1 VLLALKIVLVPG
13 LIATV
18 SLAGRRWGPR
28 VGGVLAGLPLVAGPV
43 LLFLALEQGAAF
55 AARAA
60 VSTLAALTGVA
71 AFFVAYAWAS
81 SRGSW
86 AVGLLVGW
94 TVFVVSAALVH
105 AVRWRAW
112 TALAAAL
119 LSLALARLLLPRA
132 GGAATAPRWLPWDL
146 WLRMAASL
154 VLVLVTTSLAAWLGP
169 ELSGVLA
176 PFPIASSVLFA
187 FIHVQQGAGVV
198 LRFLWGLVPSMWS
211 FAVFCYV
218 LARALEPLG
227 VAGGFALALLV
238 QAGLQALLL
247 AWLRYT
253 PSTGGSRA

>member
-1 VLLALKIVLVPG
+1 MLLALKLVLVPG

-43 LLFLALEQGAAF
+43 LLFISLEQGTAF

-60 VSTLAALTGVA
+60 VSTLAALTSVS

-81 SRGSW
+81 LRVSW
-86 AVGLLVGW
+86 RAGLLAGW
-94 TVFVVSAALVH
+94 IVFAAGAALVH
-105 AVRWRAW
+105 AARWQAW
-112 TALAAAL
+112 AALAAAL
-119 LSLALARLLLPRA
+119 ASFAAARILLPR
-132 GGAATAPRWLPWDL
+132 GRGVPTAPRWLPWDL

-154 VLVLVTTSLAAWLGP
+154 GLVLVTTSLAAWLGP

-187 FIHVQQGAGVV
+187 FIHAQQGADVV
-198 LRFLWGLVPSMWS
+198 LRFLRGLIPSMGS

-218 LARALEPLG
+218 LAAALEPLG
-227 VAGGFALALLV
+227 VAGGFALALAV
-238 QAGLQALLL
+238 QLGLQALLL
-247 AWLRYT
+247 AWLRRR
-253 PSTGGSRA
+253 PLRAL